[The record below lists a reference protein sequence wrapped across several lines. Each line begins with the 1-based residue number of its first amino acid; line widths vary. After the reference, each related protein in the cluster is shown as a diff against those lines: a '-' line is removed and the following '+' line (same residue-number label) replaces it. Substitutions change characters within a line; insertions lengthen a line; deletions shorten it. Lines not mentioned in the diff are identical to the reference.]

1 MELIT
6 VLVTVGTD
14 WPLTI
19 RLVMV
24 IHSFNFRFSLV
35 LVHLDIDECGEHVS
49 GCNQHCVNT
58 VGSYYCSCYTG
69 FQINA
74 DQHTCFGRYTSK
86 PVMKILMI
94 VFCKFVHFLRTYL
107 YCIYCNYN

>member
-1 MELIT
+1 MNVWKVQMHVNMNVIIHMELIT

-35 LVHLDIDECGEHVS
+35 LVLLDIDECGEHVS

-69 FQINA
+69 FQINV
-74 DQHTCFGRYTSK
+74 DQHTCFGK
-86 PVMKILMI
+86 CGI
-94 VFCKFVHFLRTYL
+94 H
-107 YCIYCNYN
+107 CI

>member
-1 MELIT
+1 
-6 VLVTVGTD
+6 
-14 WPLTI
+14 
-19 RLVMV
+19 MV

-35 LVHLDIDECGEHVS
+35 LVLLDIDECGEHVS
-49 GCNQHCVNT
+49 GCNQQCVNT

-74 DQHTCFGRYTSK
+74 DKHTCFGKCGIHVLVGILAVLK

-94 VFCKFVHFLRTYL
+94 VLHEFVHFLKENT
-107 YCIYCNYN
+107 

>member
-1 MELIT
+1 MHVNMNVIIHMELIT

-14 WPLTI
+14 WPLII

-35 LVHLDIDECGEHVS
+35 LILLDIDECGEHVS

-74 DQHTCFGRYTSK
+74 DQHTCFGRYTTSSK
-86 PVMKILMI
+86 ASNENRYD
-94 VFCKFVHFLRTYL
+94 CSS
-107 YCIYCNYN
+107 